1 MPKVTDIPAC
11 PVSPAVR
18 SSGRVTREYQISLI
32 TPLFGGGVEAGAP
45 DETLPIRGTS
55 IRGQLQFWWR
65 ATRGGRFENHHDLF
79 ARHAEIWGTTE
90 KASPVEIDVRDL
102 KPNPVE
108 LKACAEYEWNP
119 CARQGRGKWDLVWK
133 GPFSGPKDPKL
144 TNSRP
149 KDSKPTNSLSYVLF
163 PFQGKEPR
171 SRNEGPQ
178 RPPANYISNAS
189 WLLRLRFPEAIQDEV
204 EAALNAWV
212 NFGGLGARTRR
223 GCGALFCEEL
233 APKDAS
239 DLERWFQDGA
249 FKVGGSV
256 RDWSTMPD
264 LVLVKK
270 SEQTPIDAWKE
281 VIGLLQKFRQGE
293 EVGRN
298 KGSGGRPGRSRWPEP
313 ETVRRVTNRRSPQ
326 HARLAHIPDD
336 AFPRAEFG
344 LPIVFHFQGQG
355 EPADTVLYPSG
366 AERMASPL
374 ILKPLALENGKAVP
388 LILRLVTPLLPGVD
402 LKLPLPSTT
411 EVRANRL
418 ANYRDSPLSAS
429 KSGSAVDAFL
439 AYARN
444 NGFHEIK
451 R

>member
-18 SSGRVTREYQISLI
+18 SSGRVTREYQIFLI
-32 TPLFGGGVEAGAP
+32 TPLFGGGVEAGVP
-45 DETLPIRGTS
+45 DETMPIRATS

-65 ATRGGRFENHHDLF
+65 ATRGGRFENHRDLF

-119 CARQGRGKWDLVWK
+119 RARQGRGKWDLVWK
-133 GPFSGPKDPKL
+133 GPFSRPKDPKL
-144 TNSRP
+144 
-149 KDSKPTNSLSYVLF
+149 TNSLSYVLF

-223 GCGALFCEEL
+223 GCGALFCEEF
-233 APKDAS
+233 APKNAG

-249 FKVGGSV
+249 FKVGGTV
-256 RDWSTMPD
+256 RDWPTMPD
-264 LVLVKK
+264 VLLVGEPELAP
-270 SEQTPIDAWKE
+270 SDAWKE
-281 VIGLLQKFRQGE
+281 VISFLQKFRQGE

-298 KGSGGRPGRSRWPEP
+298 KGSGNRPGRSRYPEP
-313 ETVRRVTNRRSPQ
+313 ETIRRVTARRSSQ
-326 HARLAHIPDD
+326 YARLAHIPDD

-355 EPADTVLYPSG
+355 EPPDTVLYPSDG
-366 AERMASPL
+366 PDGEPHERMASPL
-374 ILKPLALENGKAVP
+374 ILKPLALADGKAVP
-388 LILRLVTPLLPGVD
+388 LIMRLAAPPLAGVKLKGSNVLDLPG
-402 LKLPLPSTT
+402 TT
-411 EVRANRL
+411 AVRASRL
-418 ANYRDSPLSAS
+418 ATYRGSPLAGSTL
-429 KSGSAVDAFL
+429 GSAVEAFL
-439 AYARN
+439 TYARKY
-444 NGFHEIK
+444 GFREIT